1 MKIVITG
8 ANGLVGKALS
18 KALEAQ
24 HEVSSFGHRDL
35 DITHGTAVRYTF
47 EKSEPDM
54 VINCAVVQ
62 VDACE
67 LDPELA
73 EAVNV
78 AGPRNLALAAPR
90 IVHFSTNY
98 VFDGEPLGRP
108 AYTIS
113 DEPRPI
119 NVYGRTKLQGEHAV
133 IEANPQF
140 FIIRTAWVYGPG
152 KPSFLADVP
161 ANLREGKPV
170 KAITDAYSTTTYVN
184 DLVSQTIEIIENGE
198 YGLYHV
204 ANSGVSSYY
213 EFALEA
219 ARVIGLPESDA
230 DRLIV
235 KVSESEM
242 SRPARRPL
250 WTPLESTLKPMRS
263 WKEALAE
270 YVEEEFTRRRERRL
284 RRKEEMS

>member
-18 KALEAQ
+18 NALEAQ
-24 HEVSSFGHRDL
+24 HDVASFGHRDL
-35 DITHGTAVRYTF
+35 DITDGNAVRCAF
-47 EKSEPDM
+47 ENAQPDV

-67 LDPELA
+67 LDPKLA

-90 IVHFSTNY
+90 FVHFSTNY
-98 VFDGEPLGRP
+98 VFDGEQLDRP
-108 AYTIS
+108 PYTIS

-133 IEANPQF
+133 IEVNPQF

-152 KPSFLADVP
+152 KPSFLAAVP

-184 DLVSQTIEIIENGE
+184 DLVAQTIEIIEGAE

-213 EFALEA
+213 DFALEA
-219 ARVIGLPESDA
+219 ARLIGLPESEA

-235 KVSESEM
+235 KVTESEM
-242 SRPARRPL
+242 NRPARRPR
-250 WTPLESTLKPMRS
+250 WTPLESTLKPMRL
-263 WKEALAE
+263 WKAALAE
-270 YVEEEFTRRRERRL
+270 YIADEGFTEEGREEE
-284 RRKEEMS
+284 KK